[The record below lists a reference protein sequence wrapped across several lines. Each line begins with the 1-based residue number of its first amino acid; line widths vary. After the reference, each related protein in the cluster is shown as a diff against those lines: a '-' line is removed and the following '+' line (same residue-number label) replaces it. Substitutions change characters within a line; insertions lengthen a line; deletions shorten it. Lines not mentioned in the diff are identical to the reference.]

1 VFHGG
6 FARRKTRDLKI
17 PGFAESERLR
27 ASEEAEGEE
36 HEEAFGVLPNSA
48 IDSTS
53 GSVGASYVGGKGFF
67 GASWTGYDTLY
78 GIPGGHAHAAAPDEA
93 APVEEPAAVR
103 VDLQQKRFD
112 VRGARTEPFAVFRG
126 VKLRFGLAD
135 YEHQELEG
143 DAVGTLFLNDA
154 WEGRLELLHKPVGA
168 VSGSFGVQLASR
180 DFEAIGEEAFV
191 PPTETRS
198 FAAFAFEE
206 VGRGAWRGQL
216 GARYERQDVKALGDT
231 RLDRSFDAFSGS
243 AGVLYRGGSGFGAAL
258 TPALSEKVPN
268 AEELYSD
275 GPHLATGVFEVGDP
289 ELVKEKSFGIDLSVN
304 KRVGRLTGQLGVF
317 LNRFDDYIYESLTG
331 EEEDGL
337 SVAQYVQGDASFRG
351 FEVTA
356 TIELVHT
363 EPRHL
368 DLELT
373 TDYVRASL
381 RGGDESPLPRI
392 PPFRY
397 GAALH
402 YGDTHLDG
410 RVELRGSAAQERVGE
425 QELPTDGYTFL
436 NASLGYRFFVGH
448 RILQLRVQATNL
460 TDAEGRNHVSF
471 LKDVAPLP
479 GRDIRGSL
487 RVLF

>member
-1 VFHGG
+1 M
-6 FARRKTRDLKI
+6 
-17 PGFAESERLR
+17 
-27 ASEEAEGEE
+27 
-36 HEEAFGVLPNSA
+36 
-48 IDSTS
+48 
-53 GSVGASYVGGKGFF
+53 
-67 GASWTGYDTLY
+67 
-78 GIPGGHAHAAAPDEA
+78 
-93 APVEEPAAVR
+93 
-103 VDLQQKRFD
+103 
-112 VRGARTEPFAVFRG
+112 
-126 VKLRFGLAD
+126 
-135 YEHQELEG
+135 
-143 DAVGTLFLNDA
+143 
-154 WEGRLELLHKPVGA
+154 
-168 VSGSFGVQLASR
+168 
-180 DFEAIGEEAFV
+180 
-191 PPTETRS
+191 
-198 FAAFAFEE
+198 
-206 VGRGAWRGQL
+206 
-216 GARYERQDVKALGDT
+216 
-231 RLDRSFDAFSGS
+231 
-243 AGVLYRGGSGFGAAL
+243 
-258 TPALSEKVPN
+258 SEKVPN

-289 ELVKEKSFGIDLSVN
+289 DLVKEKSLGVDLSVN

-317 LNRFDDYIYESLTG
+317 LNRFDDYIYESFTG

-337 SVAQYVQGDASFRG
+337 PVAQYVQGDASFRG
-351 FEVTA
+351 FEATA

-373 TDYVRASL
+373 ADYVRASL

-479 GRDIRGSL
+479 GRDLRGSL